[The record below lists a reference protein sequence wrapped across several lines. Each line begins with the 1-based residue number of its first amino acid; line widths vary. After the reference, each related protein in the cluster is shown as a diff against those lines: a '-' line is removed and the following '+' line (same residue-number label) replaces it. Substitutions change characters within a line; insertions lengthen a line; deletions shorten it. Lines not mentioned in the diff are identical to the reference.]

1 MSVERLSPWQWREEI
16 LTAVTPPRSVDT
28 VPLEQARGRVLAAAV
43 RSPEQVPA
51 LPIAAMDGFAVRRA
65 DLTAPGTT
73 VLPVAAEL
81 PARPG
86 EVPDLAVAR
95 PTLEDVYLRMIGE
108 PA

>member
-73 VLPVAAEL
+73 VLDGHL
-81 PARPG
+81 RIPAVCVGFGPQRMRFCPATGGWWRG
-86 EVPDLAVAR
+86 EC
-95 PTLEDVYLRMIGE
+95 
-108 PA
+108 

>member
-1 MSVERLSPWQWREEI
+1 M
-16 LTAVTPPRSVDT
+16 
-28 VPLEQARGRVLAAAV
+28 PLEQARGRVLAAAV
-43 RSPEQVPA
+43 RSPAQVPA

-86 EVPDLAVAR
+86 EVPDLPPGSAARIMTGAPVPRGADAVDR
-95 PTLEDVYLRMIGE
+95 KSVV
-108 PA
+108 

>member
-1 MSVERLSPWQWREEI
+1 MSAERLSPWQWREEI
-16 LTAVTPPRSVDT
+16 LAAVAPPRRAER

-86 EVPDLAVAR
+86 EVPDLPRAA
-95 PTLEDVYLRMIGE
+95 PPGS
-108 PA
+108 